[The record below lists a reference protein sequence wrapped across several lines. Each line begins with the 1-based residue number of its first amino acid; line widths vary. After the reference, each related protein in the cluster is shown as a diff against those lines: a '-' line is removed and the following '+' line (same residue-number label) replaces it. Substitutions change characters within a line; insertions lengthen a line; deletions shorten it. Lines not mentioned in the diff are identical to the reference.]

1 MAELTESVVVA
12 APPQAVWDRVLP
24 EFVLVDSNQW
34 WRLYHRAGQ
43 LPGG

>member
-1 MAELTESVVVA
+1 MPPDQQAIWEGVA
-12 APPQAVWDRVLP
+12 H